1 MSTTYATGYRRKAGL
16 AGAITQAGA
25 VIKTVNHGGT
35 PLDVGTPVKIASGKA
50 VAMTATDDI
59 SLMWGIVIRNQHG
72 FNNDFL
78 DSTQAVIS
86 EGFVQVPMTAE
97 ETPSRGAP
105 VYWNATTK
113 KFTTTA
119 TSNVAIRA
127 VFAADG
133 QAEGVAEIQVIAT
146 PLIPH
151 PASDS
156 GDGGDD

>member
-1 MSTTYATGYRRKAGL
+1 MSTTYTTGYRRKAGL

-35 PLDVGTPVKIASGKA
+35 PLDVCTPVKIASGKA
-50 VAMTATDDI
+50 VAMTADDDM

-78 DSTQAVIS
+78 DNTQAVIS

-105 VYWNATTK
+105 VYWNASTK

-133 QAEGVAEIQVIAT
+133 QADGVAEIQVIAT

>member
-1 MSTTYATGYRRKAGL
+1 MTTTYATGYRRKAGL

-25 VIKTVNHGGT
+25 VIKTVNRGDT
-35 PLDVGTPVKIASGKA
+35 PLDVGTPVKISSGKA
-50 VAMTATDDI
+50 VAMTATDDM

-105 VYWNATTK
+105 VYWNASTK

-133 QAEGVAEIQVIAT
+133 QADGVAEIQVIAT

-151 PASDS
+151 PEAT
-156 GDGGDD
+156 GGVGG

>member
-25 VIKTVNHGGT
+25 VIKTVNRGDT
-35 PLDVGTPVKIASGKA
+35 PLDVGTPVKISSGKA
-50 VAMTATDDI
+50 VAMTATDDM

-119 TSNVAIRA
+119 TGNVAIRA

-133 QAEGVAEIQVIAT
+133 QADGVAEIQVIAT
-146 PLIPH
+146 PLISH
-151 PASDS
+151 PESEAVGDS
-156 GDGGDD
+156 